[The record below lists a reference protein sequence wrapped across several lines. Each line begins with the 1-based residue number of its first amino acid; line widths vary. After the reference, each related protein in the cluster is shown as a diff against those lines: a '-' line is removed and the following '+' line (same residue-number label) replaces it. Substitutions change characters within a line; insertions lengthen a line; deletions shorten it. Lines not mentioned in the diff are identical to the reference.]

1 LHDIYKEDDDI
12 LVFDSNNDL

>member
-12 LVFDSNNDL
+12 LVFDSNNDW